1 METGLELVILLD
13 DWCMVI
19 SQPSHTNRGILHLL
33 SGDAIHVVM
42 LFILNEK
49 H

>member
-19 SQPSHTNRGILHLL
+19 SQPSHTNRGILL

-42 LFILNEK
+42 LYISNKK